1 MPLRFDC
8 SSLSGIFISLLS
20 VLLAITVIFVVPA
33 TFWMVLWNAVVFEGL
48 HGPFIALH
56 QGLLLWIAT
65 LIVLK
70 LVFNPQIVVVW
81 DEWDDEDA
89 PKGTSGKMPKTPKPP
104 KP

>member
-56 QGLLLWIAT
+56 QGLLLWVAT

-70 LVFNPQIVVVW
+70 LVFNPQLVVVW
-81 DEWDDEDA
+81 DEWEDDESTGG
-89 PKGTSGKMPKTPKPP
+89 GTSGKAPKPP
-104 KP
+104 KL